1 MHINKRTCALALAAS
16 LALSAAG
23 VSTAFADEGGTG
35 SGAMH
40 ASARS
45 TTDYPVHFDFGFYG
59 ATQGTDPQWK
69 EDKTSSYLRVDPGKS
84 IDWCYVF
91 IDGGYNGDDVDSFV
105 NRTVNL
111 STGYSGGS
119 ATASNVGEFQIYNR
133 VKEDGNMGWARL
145 TGRAEG
151 PTGQLPGAW
160 SADSWGSYP
169 IINNYY

>member
-23 VSTAFADEGGTG
+23 VSTAFADEGRTG
-35 SGAMH
+35 ADNSK
-40 ASARS
+40 ASAFDSRDHS
-45 TTDYPVHFDFGFYG
+45 VDFDFGFYG
-59 ATQGTDPQWK
+59 ATQGTNPETKDG
-69 EDKTSSYLRVDPGKS
+69 DSSSYLRIDSGKS

-91 IDGGYNGDDVDSFV
+91 VDGGYNPDVNTFV
-105 NRTVNL
+105 NRTTNL
-111 STGYSGGS
+111 STGQSGGS
-119 ATASNVGEFQIYNR
+119 CTVSSVGEFQIYNR
-133 VKEDGNMGWARL
+133 VKEDGGMGWARL